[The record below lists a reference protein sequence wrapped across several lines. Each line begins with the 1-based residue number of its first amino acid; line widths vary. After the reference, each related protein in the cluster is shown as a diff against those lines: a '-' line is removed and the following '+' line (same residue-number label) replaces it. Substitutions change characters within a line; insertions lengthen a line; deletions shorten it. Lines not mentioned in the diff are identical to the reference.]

1 MDIESRKNEER
12 GASKMVDIEIEA
24 LLNKSLV
31 TLYDM
36 RSDVEEVK
44 WDNMRKSVATLSA
57 FLLVIVFAMELRS
70 QSENPPTPPAPSV
83 SHNPHKPPL
92 HVEHVGGFEKTGS
105 VT

>member
-70 QSENPPTPPAPSV
+70 QSKNPPTPPAT
-83 SHNPHKPPL
+83 
-92 HVEHVGGFEKTGS
+92 EC